1 MAAVLSAF
9 VPDTAVRWRGLVT
22 GEVARRMGV
31 APEAKALLARLER
44 VGAAVRDAEA
54 RAACGD
60 DGAARWL
67 ANVRAA
73 AYEADGAV
81 DRCRVAARRRRAHDQ
96 QNQHQQR
103 QKQVRSPVLQD
114 LLFLLQVRPLTR
126 LLSSFL
132 VSRRLFLGC
141 YPPAATR
148 TRTCPPVA
156 TSRLTSTA

>member
-1 MAAVLSAF
+1 MAAVLGAF

-22 GEVARRMGV
+22 GEAARRMGV
-31 APEAKALLARLER
+31 APEAKTLVARLER

-96 QNQHQQR
+96 QQSYHHQA
-103 QKQVRSPVLQD
+103 RSPLR
-114 LLFLLQVRPLTR
+114 FIWRATITALLQGRLQVHPLTQI
-126 LLSSFL
+126 LSSWL
-132 VSRRLFLGC
+132 AGSSS
-141 YPPAATR
+141 AAILLLR
-148 TRTCPPVA
+148 HGRVLW
-156 TSRLTSTA
+156 RHRG

>member
-31 APEAKALLARLER
+31 ATEAKALLARLER

-96 QNQHQQR
+96 Q
-103 QKQVRSPVLQD
+103 KQVRSPVLQD
-114 LLFLLQVRPLTR
+114 LLLLQVRPLTR
-126 LLSSFL
+126 LLSFFL
-132 VSRRLFLGC
+132 LSRRLFLGC

-148 TRTCPPVA
+148 TRTRTCPPVS

>member
-9 VPDTAVRWRGLVT
+9 VPDTAVRWRGMVT

-31 APEAKALLARLER
+31 APEANALLARLER

-96 QNQHQQR
+96 QNQQ
-103 QKQVRSPVLQD
+103 QKQVRSPLLQD
-114 LLFLLQVRPLTR
+114 LLLLQVRPLTR

-156 TSRLTSTA
+156 TSQLTSTA